1 MFSPAGWTFHCVS
14 WLGGIMHIGSSD
26 GESYLST
33 EETKPAEDG
42 KSIFIYL
49 FIFFSISKKKHFG
62 NPEVANSKGQTD
74 WMFVHYLWLKQKQTT
89 VFILN
94 VTSQVPCQHTAFFS
108 PLRSGKTEIKQPEGV
123 LLFQTHFNTWSL
135 DAMVWCS
142 AKDQKLTRLFD
153 SLEANCVDLQALKVS
168 QETDWSDLWGLRHL
182 AASTSRV
189 STRSSSTWCSQTRW
203 GQQRRFPPITLVASE
218 RRCEAVCFQ
227 SRSVS
232 AGSKAQWHQP
242 WTQMKA
248 RWDAAK
254 SVAARD

>member
-1 MFSPAGWTFHCVS
+1 MERVF
-14 WLGGIMHIGSSD
+14 L
-26 GESYLST
+26 
-33 EETKPAEDG
+33 
-42 KSIFIYL
+42 FIYS
-49 FIFFSISKKKHFG
+49 FFFSISKKKHFG
-62 NPEVANSKGQTD
+62 NREVKTKANYSFYSEWYFTSSMSTHSIFQPPEIR
-74 WMFVHYLWLKQKQTT
+74 TT
-89 VFILN
+89 EV
-94 VTSQVPCQHTAFFS
+94 
-108 PLRSGKTEIKQPEGV
+108 KQPEGV
-123 LLFQTHFNTWSL
+123 LLFQTYFNTWSL

-203 GQQRRFPPITLVASE
+203 EQQRRFPPITLVASE